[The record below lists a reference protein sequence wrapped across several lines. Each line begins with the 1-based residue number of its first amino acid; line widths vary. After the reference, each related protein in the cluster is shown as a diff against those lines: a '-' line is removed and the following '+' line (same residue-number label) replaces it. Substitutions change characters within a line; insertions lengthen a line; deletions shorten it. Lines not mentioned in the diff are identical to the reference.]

1 MADVRTW
8 LREAGADFSARVAQI
23 GDDDWAAPTPNADW
37 DVRTL
42 VAHVADEQLWAPPLL
57 AGRTIE
63 DIGDSI
69 PSDPLGQFPAAA
81 LEESFAGMTAALG
94 DLDLD
99 APVQLSFGEVPAQE
113 YLMQVFADHLVH
125 SWDLARATGQDE
137 RLDPDLVR
145 ACATWFAGREDLYR
159 EGGVIGPRVAVEDP
173 DEQADL
179 LARFGRNPAA
189 TDTLATIV
197 RFNTAFGAQDVD
209 AVMALMTDDVVFEDT
224 SPPDGG
230 RHVGQDAVRAAWTA
244 LFTGNPDGRF
254 TTEHAVVSGDR
265 ATYQWVYDWG
275 EGHVRGIDLFR
286 VRDGKVAEKLSY
298 VKG

>member
-1 MADVRTW
+1 MSDVRSW
-8 LREAGADFSARVAQI
+8 LRDAAAGFSARVAKV
-23 GDDDWAAPTPNADW
+23 DDDQWASPTPASSW
-37 DVRTL
+37 DVRAL

-63 DIGDSI
+63 DVSGEI
-69 PSDPLGQFPAAA
+69 PADPLGDFPAASVEDA
-81 LEESFAGMTAALG
+81 CAGMVDALG

-113 YLMQVFADHLVH
+113 YLMQLFADHLVH

-137 RLDPDLVR
+137 RLDGDLVS
-145 ACATWFAGREDLYR
+145 ACATWFAGREDMYR
-159 EGGVIGPRVAVEDP
+159 EGGVIGPRVAVDGNDP
-173 DEQADL
+173 QDDL

-189 TDTLATIV
+189 DDTLAVIV
-197 RFNTAFGAQDVD
+197 RFNEAFGRKDVD

-230 RHVGQDAVRAAWTA
+230 RHEGQDAVRAAWTK
-244 LFTGNPDGRF
+244 LFTDAPNGRF
-254 TTEHAVVSGDR
+254 TTEHGVVAEDR
-265 ATYQWVYDWG
+265 ATYQWVFDWG
-275 EGHVRGIDLFR
+275 DGHVRGIDLFK
-286 VRDGKVAEKLSY
+286 VKDGKVAEKFSY